1 MKEKLPAF
9 LFMLAIPLSI
19 VLYLK
24 VEAASGSEIV
34 ALLSAVACYLVV
46 FFLLALFFNSR
57 AKDADG
63 KAVSALDNLFAEKKT
78 KAELAR
84 ERILRKQKELE
95 AEKASENKPNS

>member
-24 VEAASGSEIV
+24 VEVLSGSEIV

-46 FFLLALFFNSR
+46 FFLLAVFFNSR
-57 AKDADG
+57 AKDAEG

-84 ERILRKQKELE
+84 EEILRKQKEL
-95 AEKASENKPNS
+95 AAKRDANLKK

>member
-34 ALLSAVACYLVV
+34 ALLAAVACYLVI
-46 FFLLALFFNSR
+46 FFLLAVFFNSR
-57 AKDADG
+57 AKGGD
-63 KAVSALDNLFAEKKT
+63 KATSALDKLFAEKKT
-78 KAELAR
+78 KAEQAR
-84 ERILRKQKELE
+84 EEILRKQQEIAAQRA
-95 AEKASENKPNS
+95 AENQDK